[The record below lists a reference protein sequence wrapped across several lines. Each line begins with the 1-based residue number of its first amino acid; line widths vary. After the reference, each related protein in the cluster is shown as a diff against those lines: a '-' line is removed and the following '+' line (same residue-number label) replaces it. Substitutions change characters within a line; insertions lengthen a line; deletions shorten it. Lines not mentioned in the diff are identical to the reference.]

1 MSAAANSELA
11 KSKTNQGPR
20 GRMDKRIETNDGVLE
35 INKLL
40 NLSLHIFLELLYFI
54 YFCFFCLALTDTKS
68 LEQELMEFL
77 VQNGRIPV
85 AWQEA
90 LTSTSAVSSVR

>member
-1 MSAAANSELA
+1 
-11 KSKTNQGPR
+11 
-20 GRMDKRIETNDGVLE
+20 MDKRIETNDGVLRDKQTVKSFVTYLPKTF
-35 INKLL
+35 I
-40 NLSLHIFLELLYFI
+40 IFLFLFL
-54 YFCFFCLALTDTKS
+54 FFALTDTKS

-90 LTSTSAVSSVR
+90 LTSTSAVSCFVQ